1 MKAKT
6 AGIACILALIG
17 AWVYAH
23 ALHVPTSTLSLPVG
37 AAGRYQ
43 VTAADI
49 DIPSTG
55 GELKYKTAIR
65 IDTQTGQTWTIS
77 QVKDPNTGTITLLWA
92 KMDEDRRSK

>member
-1 MKAKT
+1 MKIRLA
-6 AGIACILALIG
+6 AIVCILVLIG

-23 ALHVPTSTLSLPVG
+23 ARPTPTSSLSLPVG

-43 VTAADI
+43 VTSTDI

-77 QVKDPNTGTITLLWA
+77 QSKDPTTGVITLLWV
-92 KMDEDRRSK
+92 KVSEDGGSK

>member
-1 MKAKT
+1 MKVRFA
-6 AGIACILALIG
+6 ALACILVLVG

-23 ALHVPTSTLSLPVG
+23 ARPTPTSSLSLPVG

-43 VTAADI
+43 VTSTDI

-77 QVKDPNTGTITLLWA
+77 QSKDQNTGVITLLWV
-92 KMDEDRRSK
+92 KMDEESK